1 MGEKDLAHLKELLLR
16 QRREILDRL
25 HGLESDWQALSERDI
40 EQEEEAQKEALASLF
55 DQLEER
61 ERQELDDI
69 ELALTKMVGSS
80 YGNCEK
86 CRKPL
91 ALARLEVLPTARFCH
106 KCAFEMEE
114 KQKNP
119 SFPP

>member
-1 MGEKDLAHLKELLLR
+1 MEEKDLIHLKDLLLR

-25 HGLESDWQALSERDI
+25 QGLESDWHALSEHDI
-40 EQEEEAQKEALASLF
+40 EREEEAQKADLASLF

-69 ELALTKMVGSS
+69 ELAITKMMNVT
-80 YGNCEK
+80 YGICEE

-91 ALARLEVLPTARFCH
+91 SLERLELLPTARFCR
-106 KCAFEMEE
+106 KCAGNVEE
-114 KQKNP
+114 GRKKHAMLP
-119 SFPP
+119 

>member
-40 EQEEEAQKEALASLF
+40 ELEEEAQKVALASLF

-80 YGNCEK
+80 YGICEK

-91 ALARLEVLPTARFCH
+91 TLARLEVLPAAHFCR
-106 KCAFEMEE
+106 KCAFELEE

-119 SFPP
+119 SFSP